1 MVYSNVKVRAIS
13 SKWVGMDSRSG
24 RVAGLLVLKV
34 FYIAK
39 EK

>member
-1 MVYSNVKVRAIS
+1 VVYSNVKVRAIT
-13 SKWVGMDSRSG
+13 SKWVGMDPRSG

-34 FYIAK
+34 FYMSK